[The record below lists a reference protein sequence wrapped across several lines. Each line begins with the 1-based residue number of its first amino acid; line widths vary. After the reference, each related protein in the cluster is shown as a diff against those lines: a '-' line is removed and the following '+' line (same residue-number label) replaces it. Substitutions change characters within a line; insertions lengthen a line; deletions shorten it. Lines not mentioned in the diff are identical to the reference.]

1 MPTAPVGNAPSPLEI
16 ALDAGISDS
25 GLEEL
30 LDVALLDARELDAAV
45 EVPVPVMVVKLSDE
59 ACRIEV
65 SEG

>member
-1 MPTAPVGNAPSPLEI
+1 MEI